1 MTIEGIAK
9 SYADKILF
17 ADLSF
22 GIDDEDKIGLVGVNG
37 TGKSTLLKIIAGVER
52 PDRGKIS
59 INSNL
64 QIEYMPQSPNFDD
77 QLTVLEQVFQGSSPV
92 MELVKEYEA
101 IQRKLE
107 LSPDDKELEKKLAR
121 LSEKMDALNGW
132 QLESEAKTIL
142 TKLGLVDFTA
152 QVGTL
157 SGGQK
162 RRLALATA
170 LIRPAGLLILDEPT
184 NHLDNDT
191 VAWLEQYL
199 QKRKGALLMVTHDR
213 YFLDRVVNRIIELDR
228 GKLYSYPGNYST
240 FLEKKLERQE
250 QEEAAE
256 RKRQTIL
263 RKELAWIRRGAK
275 ARSTKQKARI
285 ERFEELLAAGPAA
298 GSAKVE
304 ISAVSTRLGKKVI
317 ELEQVDKSF
326 GEIKLLDGF
335 SYTFQ
340 KDSRIG
346 IVGPNGVGKTTL
358 LNLIAGKIKPDK
370 GKVEIGQTVKIGF
383 FTQENIEMDGDLR
396 VIDYIRE
403 EAEYLPTPDGGKIS
417 AAQMLERFLF
427 TPVTQW
433 TPIRKLSGG
442 EKRRLYLL
450 KVLMS
455 APNVLL
461 LDEPTNDLDTET
473 LGVLEAYLEDFPGA
487 VIAVSH
493 DRYFLDRVVDRILA
507 FEGQGVVKEYVGNY
521 SDYQAKLE
529 EDQLRESPK
538 EQARSSKKE
547 DGAANKKTR
556 PPKLTYQ
563 EQKEYAEI
571 EGVIEGLEKEL
582 QELAR
587 EMEQAGS
594 NYELLQ
600 ELVARQSQLEQQ
612 LEEKLERWAY
622 LEAKAEE
629 IEKANKKNR

>member
-1 MTIEGIAK
+1 
-9 SYADKILF
+9 
-17 ADLSF
+17 
-22 GIDDEDKIGLVGVNG
+22 
-37 TGKSTLLKIIAGVER
+37 
-52 PDRGKIS
+52 
-59 INSNL
+59 
-64 QIEYMPQSPNFDD
+64 
-77 QLTVLEQVFQGSSPV
+77 
-92 MELVKEYEA
+92 
-101 IQRKLE
+101 
-107 LSPDDKELEKKLAR
+107 
-121 LSEKMDALNGW
+121 
-132 QLESEAKTIL
+132 
-142 TKLGLVDFTA
+142 
-152 QVGTL
+152 
-157 SGGQK
+157 
-162 RRLALATA
+162 
-170 LIRPAGLLILDEPT
+170 
-184 NHLDNDT
+184 
-191 VAWLEQYL
+191 
-199 QKRKGALLMVTHDR
+199 
-213 YFLDRVVNRIIELDR
+213 
-228 GKLYSYPGNYST
+228 
-240 FLEKKLERQE
+240 
-250 QEEAAE
+250 
-256 RKRQTIL
+256 
-263 RKELAWIRRGAK
+263 
-275 ARSTKQKARI
+275 
-285 ERFEELLAAGPAA
+285 
-298 GSAKVE
+298 
-304 ISAVSTRLGKKVI
+304 
-317 ELEQVDKSF
+317 
-326 GEIKLLDGF
+326 
-335 SYTFQ
+335 
-340 KDSRIG
+340 
-346 IVGPNGVGKTTL
+346 
-358 LNLIAGKIKPDK
+358 
-370 GKVEIGQTVKIGF
+370 
-383 FTQENIEMDGDLR
+383 
-396 VIDYIRE
+396 
-403 EAEYLPTPDGGKIS
+403 
-417 AAQMLERFLF
+417 MLERFLF

-547 DGAANKKTR
+547 DGANKKTR